1 VSEEQTNGVLR
12 YRLEEVEKD
21 FAEYRR
27 KSEEKMDKIIMTMV
41 VAAFSLAGAILM
53 LGINLIVLRGR

>member
-1 VSEEQTNGVLR
+1 MTDEPTNGVLR

-21 FAEYRR
+21 
-27 KSEEKMDKIIMTMV
+27 EEKMDKIIMTMV
-41 VAAFSLAGAILM
+41 VAAFSLAGAVLM

>member
-1 VSEEQTNGVLR
+1 MTDEPTNGVLR

-21 FAEYRR
+21 FTEYRR
-27 KSEEKMDKIIMTMV
+27 KAEEKMDKIIMTMV